1 MLNRTLKLCLR
12 QYRTSTYT
20 LRATILVQPDCSP
33 LLNCCKESRQETIR
47 LYMQET
53 AGTQS
58 IPNILPPPPP
68 QTDRSLQFVFNFS
81 RDTFSFEDPQKLAMF
96 RQSTQY
102 LLNGAGVQLAKSI
115 RHLMIERCAPVT
127 SLFGINPFVVD
138 EGITIDMMKCLGLFE
153 KLESLTISEIVIPYK
168 SQAKSTR
175 EMEWRKLPWA
185 AMRKKGIKKVVETTQ
200 ALLDGKRAK
209 NPNFDPPKIQF
220 LYFQ

>member
-1 MLNRTLKLCLR
+1 
-12 QYRTSTYT
+12 
-20 LRATILVQPDCSP
+20 
-33 LLNCCKESRQETIR
+33 
-47 LYMQET
+47 MQET

-58 IPNILPPPPP
+58 IPNILHAR
-68 QTDRSLQFVFNFS
+68 TDRSLQFAFNFS
-81 RDTFSFEDPQKLAMF
+81 RDTFSIEDPQKLAMF

-115 RHLMIERCAPVT
+115 RHLKIERCAPVT
-127 SLFGINPFVVD
+127 SLFGINPLVVD

-153 KLESLTISEIVIPYK
+153 KLESLTISEIVSPYK

-185 AMRKKGIKKVVETTQ
+185 AMPKKGIKKVVETTQ

-220 LYFQ
+220 LHFQ